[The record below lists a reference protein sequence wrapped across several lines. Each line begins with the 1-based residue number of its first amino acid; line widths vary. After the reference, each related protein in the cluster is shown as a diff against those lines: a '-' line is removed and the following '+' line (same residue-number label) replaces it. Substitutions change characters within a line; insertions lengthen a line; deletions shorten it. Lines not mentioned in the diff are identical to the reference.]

1 MREFVV
7 KVVVLVTKER
17 LAGMNEAR
25 DFGVLVVLLSGRIS
39 SGLSR
44 SSVRGSLRL
53 GLLRLSAPGLLLLG
67 ILGILVGLSGGL
79 RLGLL
84 RLSTP
89 RLLLLVLL
97 VVGLVGVVGL
107 ISRLNKLI
115 HEIILEINLDTLLG
129 APGRLVS
136 LGGGL
141 FLSRNSRAII
151 LVDRLLVKKEIGNNL
166 SLLFDRSKYGESVE
180 ISILGFLI
188 DVGHLVDEEE
198 VELDELC
205 KLGRKSGSPRLLLL
219 GIGLGSS
226 SGASRCGLDRSLGG
240 SLVLLGSPRLLGL
253 GLAGHSGLGGAGHG
267 SGVDSGRRDGVSSI
281 VAFASACSLV
291 LLRSARLL
299 DLDVD
304 DLCRRHGK
312 RGGDDAGEAGD
323 LGWCKEDKKGSIFC
337 KKGRSENIF
346 QNRKN

>member
-7 KVVVLVTKER
+7 KVVVLVAKEG
-17 LAGMNEAR
+17 LAGMNESR
-25 DFGVLVVLLSGRIS
+25 DFGVLVVLL
-39 SGLSR
+39 
-44 SSVRGSLRL
+44 RGSLSGRLGGLSSGSHIL
-53 GLLRLSAPGLLLLG
+53 GLLRLSAPGLLLLS
-67 ILGILVGLSGGL
+67 ILGILRSGVLRSGLRFRRGGRVGL

-97 VVGLVGVVGL
+97 VVGLIGFVGL

-115 HEIILEINLDTLLG
+115 HEIILEINLNTLLG
-129 APGRLVS
+129 SPGRLVGLS
-136 LGGGL
+136 GGL

-151 LVDRLLVKKEIGNNL
+151 LVDRLLGKKEIGNNL

-188 DVGHLVDEEE
+188 DIVELVDEEE
-198 VELDELC
+198 VELDELG
-205 KLGRKSGSPRLLLL
+205 KLGRKSGRPRLLLL
-219 GIGLGSS
+219 GIGLDIGLGSS
-226 SGASRCGLDRSLGG
+226 SGASRGGLNRSLGG

-253 GLAGHSGLGGAGHG
+253 GLAGHSGLGVGSGGAGHG
-267 SGVDSGRRDGVSSI
+267 SGVDSGRRDGVSHSG
-281 VAFASACSLV
+281 AFASACRLV

-312 RGGDDAGEAGD
+312 RGGGGDAGEAGD
-323 LGWCKEDKKGSIFC
+323 LG
-337 KKGRSENIF
+337 
-346 QNRKN
+346 